1 MLQPVEIFAA
11 IDAQPSLMREDACE
25 AYVGKEIDWSLAFIN
40 AKKSGRGQALA
51 VFHFKP
57 RGLRLIMGKARLSAH
72 PELEFMRDGEIARVR
87 GTIRRI
93 DALCI
98 ELDIR
103 DMVFTAT
110 SNIRVSNGR

>member
-72 PELEFMRDGEIARVR
+72 PELQFMRDGEIARVR
-87 GTIRRI
+87 GQIHAVNLLWVDLKIR
-93 DALCI
+93 
-98 ELDIR
+98 ELSFKSAE
-103 DMVFTAT
+103 V
-110 SNIRVSNGR
+110 VS